1 MQKAL
6 SKQEIL
12 SGIRLALLSLHGVY
26 GQGRKLLSFRCRA
39 PISDLSLSL
48 SHTHMHTKT
57 HSHTTHTH
65 TRQRDAFDSGP
76 LAFQINGNP
85 ILGAAD
91 LHKSFQIMDDP
102 TAEYKWVV
110 SGEQSKL
117 ALIAKVDL
125 KRREVIRVSD
135 DPVMTA
141 FDTDGLS
148 LFPSLSFVFRS
159 LTLSFVFLSLI
170 LSSLPQICLFLSTL
184 FH

>member
-48 SHTHMHTKT
+48 SHTHTCTQKRTPTQH
-57 HSHTTHTH
+57 THTH

-125 KRREVIRVSD
+125 KRREVIRVLD

-148 LFPSLSFVFRS
+148 LFPSLSFVFLS
-159 LTLSFVFLSLI
+159 LT
-170 LSSLPQICLFLSTL
+170 LSSLPQICLFSKL

>member
-1 MQKAL
+1 ML
-6 SKQEIL
+6 PFLI
-12 SGIRLALLSLHGVY
+12 
-26 GQGRKLLSFRCRA
+26 
-39 PISDLSLSL
+39 SLSP
-48 SHTHMHTKT
+48 SHTHT
-57 HSHTTHTH
+57 HAHKNALPHNTHTH

-102 TAEYKWVV
+102 SAEYKWVV

-125 KRREVIRVSD
+125 KRREVIRVLD

-159 LTLSFVFLSLI
+159 LTLSFVFLSLT
-170 LSSLPQICLFLSTL
+170 LSSLPQICLFSKL